1 MDPYGQV
8 CLGNVA
14 YQQSGTDDDREWER
28 LLKVA
33 FGHYKNVLKI
43 RPSNAYAANG
53 LGVIL
58 FERGQFNE
66 ARQVFQSVRE
76 SLPDMS
82 PACLNLAHTLVCMLR
97 VSRPCIACA
106 VVGVGRQLCLCMCV
120 CLQLAMGHHDQAAQ
134 LYRHYITRVGTLTAE
149 SYWILV
155 YIARCDFEQGRFASC
170 ITHMKRA
177 IRMAPAD
184 DKLW

>member
-1 MDPYGQV
+1 MDPNGQV
-8 CLGNVA
+8 CLGNIA

-58 FERGQFNE
+58 FERGQFND

-82 PACLNLAHTLVCMLR
+82 PACLNLAHTLVRFQSDFL
-97 VSRPCIACA
+97 
-106 VVGVGRQLCLCMCV
+106 CV
-120 CLQLAMGHHDQAAQ
+120 CHHVVCEVSLWWRLSVAAV
-134 LYRHYITRVGTLTAE
+134 TG
-149 SYWILV
+149 
-155 YIARCDFEQGRFASC
+155 
-170 ITHMKRA
+170 
-177 IRMAPAD
+177 PA
-184 DKLW
+184 